1 MQVIEAYYD
10 LQASEKSIR
19 ASDEALKSARKAYE
33 MVDRK
38 FREGQANLI
47 EYIDARTTMTNAEQ
61 NLIINRY
68 DYYIKYAEFE
78 RVACL
83 REIE

>member
-1 MQVIEAYYD
+1 
-10 LQASEKSIR
+10 
-19 ASDEALKSARKAYE
+19 
-33 MVDRK
+33 MVDKK

-61 NLIINRY
+61 TLIINRY

-83 REIE
+83 REIG